1 VKKLVPFPLWCLLL
15 VVVLAWSL
23 TQLPAVNAAPPTQR
37 LWTLFGNSGTDAAVN
52 FLGTTDAQELVLR
65 TDSLDRLRVLSNG
78 SVQVGADAVSLSA
91 AVRTLFEVGGGGD
104 VTAGDHELI
113 TAGSVFNI
121 ANQPSYAGL
130 SIGYRADGTGARG
143 GIVRSLNALPMML
156 GTTNGPTSVVV
167 LDPTG
172 ANEANS
178 GKGNVG
184 IGVGQTP
191 ASRLHVSTDSL
202 TLNETGI
209 TVEIPGVGPRRVIVG
224 DADSAGL
231 GFRALKVA
239 N

>member
-1 VKKLVPFPLWCLLL
+1 
-15 VVVLAWSL
+15 
-23 TQLPAVNAAPPTQR
+23 
-37 LWTLFGNSGTDAAVN
+37 
-52 FLGTTDAQELVLR
+52 
-65 TDSLDRLRVLSNG
+65 
-78 SVQVGADAVSLSA
+78 
-91 AVRTLFEVGGGGD
+91 
-104 VTAGDHELI
+104 
-113 TAGSVFNI
+113 
-121 ANQPSYAGL
+121 
-130 SIGYRADGTGARG
+130 
-143 GIVRSLNALPMML
+143 MML

-224 DADSAGL
+224 VADSAGL